1 MGEGEGSRIGER
13 LYQEPR
19 AHALR
24 ERYLTLFG
32 GPEIPVAVESI
43 AEDYLGLRIEQAY
56 MDCSGML
63 LPAERLIRINAAEGP
78 RNEPPL
84 RRFRFTIAHELGH
97 WICHAL
103 EGAEQ
108 AVSYCRPI
116 DLTEAAD
123 RSLEREANVFAAELL
138 MPEAAVRANWEESG
152 SADFLASLFDVSPSA
167 MRWRLYSFGLLAERP
182 TPDHA
187 WQAPGELLAPNQTD
201 D

>member
-1 MGEGEGSRIGER
+1 MVGGSAMGEGEGSSIGER

-19 AHALR
+19 ALALR

-32 GPEIPVAVESI
+32 GPEIPVPVESI

-63 LPAERLIRINAAEGP
+63 LPTERLIRINAAEGP
-78 RNEPPL
+78 RNEAPL
-84 RRFRFTIAHELGH
+84 HRFRFTIAHELGH

-103 EGAEQ
+103 EGADP

-138 MPEAAVRANWEESG
+138 MPETAVRAGWEELG
-152 SADFLASLFDVSPSA
+152 SADALASRFDVSPSA
-167 MRWRLYSFGLLAERP
+167 MSWRLFSFGLLTERP
-182 TPDHA
+182 TADHRV
-187 WQAPGELLAPNQTD
+187 QQ
-201 D
+201 

>member
-1 MGEGEGSRIGER
+1 MVGGSAMGEGEGSRIGER

-32 GPEIPVAVESI
+32 GPEIPVPVESI

-63 LPAERLIRINAAEGP
+63 LPTERLIRINAAEGP
-78 RNEPPL
+78 RNEAPL

-103 EGAEQ
+103 EGADP

-138 MPEAAVRANWEESG
+138 MPEPAVRAGWEELG
-152 SADFLASLFDVSPSA
+152 SADALASRFDVSPSA
-167 MRWRLYSFGLLAERP
+167 MSWRLFSFGLLTERP
-182 TPDHA
+182 TADHRV
-187 WQAPGELLAPNQTD
+187 QQ
-201 D
+201 

>member
-1 MGEGEGSRIGER
+1 MVGGSAMGEGEGSRIGER

-103 EGAEQ
+103 EGADS

-138 MPEAAVRANWEESG
+138 MPENAVRVAWSELG
-152 SADFLASLFDVSPSA
+152 DIDQVASRFDVSPSA
-167 MRWRLYSFGLLAERP
+167 MRWRLYSFDLVLEPP
-182 TPDHA
+182 T
-187 WQAPGELLAPNQTD
+187 
-201 D
+201 

>member
-1 MGEGEGSRIGER
+1 MVGGSAMGKGEGSSIGER

-32 GPEIPVAVESI
+32 GAEIPVAVESI

-103 EGAEQ
+103 EGADP

-123 RSLEREANVFAAELL
+123 RALEREANVFAAELL
-138 MPEAAVRANWEESG
+138 MPEPAVRAGWEELG
-152 SADFLASLFDVSPSA
+152 SADGLASRFDVSPSA
-167 MRWRLYSFGLLAERP
+167 MNWRLFSFGLLTERP
-182 TPDHA
+182 SADHRVK
-187 WQAPGELLAPNQTD
+187 Q
-201 D
+201 

>member
-1 MGEGEGSRIGER
+1 MLGGSAMGEREGSGIEER

-19 AHALR
+19 ADALR
-24 ERYLTLFG
+24 ERYLSLFG

-78 RNEPPL
+78 PNEPPV

-103 EGAEQ
+103 EGADP

-123 RSLEREANVFAAELL
+123 RTLEREANVFAAELL
-138 MPEAAVRANWEESG
+138 MPESAVRAGWEELG
-152 SADFLASLFDVSPSA
+152 SADALASRFDVSPSA
-167 MRWRLYSFGLLAERP
+167 MSWRLFSFGLLTERP
-182 TPDHA
+182 TADHRVE
-187 WQAPGELLAPNQTD
+187 Q
-201 D
+201 

>member
-1 MGEGEGSRIGER
+1 MGEGEGSSIGER

-32 GPEIPVAVESI
+32 GPEIPVRVESI

-78 RNEPPL
+78 RNELPL

-103 EGAEQ
+103 EGADP
-108 AVSYCRPI
+108 AVSYCRPV

-138 MPEAAVRANWEESG
+138 MPEPAVRAGWEELG
-152 SADFLASLFDVSPSA
+152 LADALASRFDVSPSA
-167 MRWRLYSFGLLAERP
+167 MSWRLFSFGLLTERP
-182 TPDHA
+182 TADHRV
-187 WQAPGELLAPNQTD
+187 QP
-201 D
+201 

>member
-1 MGEGEGSRIGER
+1 MVGRSTEGEGEGSAITAK
-13 LYQEPR
+13 LYADPR

-24 ERYLTLFG
+24 ERYVAMFG
-32 GPEIPVAVESI
+32 GPGIPVPVESI
-43 AEDYLGLRIEQAY
+43 AEDFLGLRIEESN

-63 LPAERLIRINAAEGP
+63 LPARRLIRINAAEGP

-103 EGAEQ
+103 EGTDP

-123 RSLEREANVFAAELL
+123 RSLEREANIFAAELL
-138 MPEAAVRANWEESG
+138 MPEPAVRAGWDELG
-152 SADFLASLFDVSPSA
+152 SAESLASRFDVSPSA
-167 MRWRLYSFGLLAERP
+167 MRWRLYSFGLIADRP
-182 TPDHA
+182 TAEQTEGSPL
-187 WQAPGELLAPNQTD
+187 QGER
-201 D
+201 